1 MSAPNG
7 PTVEATEA
15 CLANIE
21 RHNGAVN
28 AMITPLPD
36 SARTD
41 ADAADRAASDGR
53 WLGLL
58 HGMPVAV
65 KDNIDTAGVRTTSG
79 SLLFENNIPN
89 RDAPVVSRLRA
100 AGAVVVGKATMHEL
114 AFGVRSNNPIFGQCR
129 NPWNL
134 DHVPGGSSG
143 GSGAA
148 VAAEMCV
155 GALGTDTGGSV
166 RCPASMN
173 GVTGLRPTH
182 GGIPISGITPVS
194 VSHDS
199 VGPLARRV
207 EDVARL
213 FAVLCGYEAGDP
225 QSREHR
231 YENFLPALGQG
242 VEGLRIGLPSHF
254 YFDDLLPEVETAVR
268 AAAGVFEGLG
278 AELCEIDIEGAE
290 DAHRWAATIIY
301 AEMCARYG
309 ERVKNEPEMFSD
321 QVRERITTG
330 FDHTGADVARALIAR
345 DVWRRTMRNVFN
357 GVDMVLVPTIPGEA
371 PPIEDSRSLLAA
383 THDATRFTY
392 GGALAKIPG
401 LSLPCGFTSA
411 GLPIGGMLEAAWWN
425 EPTLFRAGYAYQRV
439 TDWHLRRAPL
449 LDAA

>member
-1 MSAPNG
+1 MSEPRSPA
-7 PTVEATEA
+7 VDATEA

-21 RHNGAVN
+21 SHNCAVN
-28 AMITPLPD
+28 AMITPLPE
-36 SARTD
+36 SARIE
-41 ADAADRAASDGR
+41 AAAADRAASEGR

-58 HGMPVAV
+58 HGMPVAL
-65 KDNIDTAGVRTTSG
+65 KDNIEMAGVRTTSG

-89 RDAPVVSRLRA
+89 ADAPVVDRLRA
-100 AGAVVVGKATMHEL
+100 AGAVFVGKATMHEL
-114 AFGVRSNNPIFGQCR
+114 AFGVRSTNPISGQCR

-182 GGIPISGITPVS
+182 GAIPITGITPVS

-213 FAVLCGYEAGDP
+213 FAVLCGYEPNDP
-225 QSREHR
+225 QSRER
-231 YENFLPALGQG
+231 SYENFLPTLGQG
-242 VEGLRIGLPSHF
+242 IEGLRIGLPSRF
-254 YFDDLLPEVETAVR
+254 YFDDLLPQVETAVR
-268 AAAGVFEGLG
+268 AAAQVFERLG

-290 DAHRWAATIIY
+290 NSHRWAATIIY
-301 AEMCARYG
+301 ADMCAHYG
-309 ERVKNEPEMFSD
+309 ERIVATPEMFSD
-321 QVRERITTG
+321 QVRERIAAG
-330 FDHTGADVARALIAR
+330 LDYSGADVAHALTAR
-345 DVWRRTMRNVFN
+345 DVWRRTIRNVFD
-357 GVDMVLVPTIPGEA
+357 GVDLILVPTIPGEA
-371 PPIEDSRSLLAA
+371 PRIEDSRSLLAA

-401 LSLPCGFTSA
+401 LSLPCGFTDR
-411 GLPIGGMLEAAWWN
+411 GLPIGVMLEAAWWN
-425 EPTLFRAGYAYQRV
+425 EPLLFRAGYAFQQE

-449 LDAA
+449 LDAD